1 MVDGTKADRK
11 MERSEPD
18 AVAQALFD
26 FIRFADKSSSLD
38 RPTMKEL
45 KKLKADNLTN
55 AFKLAT
61 QHTAQIHYVGNL
73 DTDMIQTLFKSG
85 FEFAEQPISVS
96 TPVVIPSRIFSE
108 NTIFFV
114 NGADFKPEDAPYIEA
129 FNEYFGGGFSGLVL
143 QEIREY
149 RSLAYGAGGTFR
161 LPPVKGKPVDFI
173 GSLSTQADKSI
184 IALTTYDSLIR
195 TMPQKPERID
205 MIRNYLTLSA
215 ETKRPSFRNTTQS
228 VEYWKR
234 LGYSSDPA
242 VIKQPIYQSLTWN
255 DIMNHYRNNL
265 SEKPVA
271 IAIVGDKR
279 MIDFESLKKFGRIV
293 EVKEK
298 DLFSK

>member
-1 MVDGTKADRK
+1 
-11 MERSEPD
+11 
-18 AVAQALFD
+18 
-26 FIRFADKSSSLD
+26 
-38 RPTMKEL
+38 
-45 KKLKADNLTN
+45 
-55 AFKLAT
+55 
-61 QHTAQIHYVGNL
+61 
-73 DTDMIQTLFKSG
+73 
-85 FEFAEQPISVS
+85 
-96 TPVVIPSRIFSE
+96 
-108 NTIFFV
+108 
-114 NGADFKPEDAPYIEA
+114 
-129 FNEYFGGGFSGLVL
+129 
-143 QEIREY
+143 
-149 RSLAYGAGGTFR
+149 
-161 LPPVKGKPVDFI
+161 
-173 GSLSTQADKSI
+173 
-184 IALTTYDSLIR
+184 
-195 TMPQKPERID
+195 MPQKPERID